1 MALLVSTTTSWTLL
15 RYKNKASCLHIISIQ
30 GNFHQLEIP
39 FFMYLIAP
47 SRPKTWQVVFL
58 KETENAALSFS
69 FRCSTHI
76 RTFGFQKIFTQKWY
90 CSIVATF
97 LNTTP
102 LKIFLI
108 LSAHTIR
115 MSANAIRIL
124 ANNLIVSAN
133 NLIKWVRAGRDG
145 ISHHIFRWFLRYSW
159 EPKTAKILYGDT
171 VPLILSPRMDT
182 NKANGHEFIFSISHL
197 WALIEKEN
205 SCSFASFV
213 KLRGPKALL
222 FAAKT

>member
-15 RYKNKASCLHIISIQ
+15 RHKNKASCLHFISIQ

-69 FRCSTHI
+69 FRSSTHVP
-76 RTFGFQKIFTQKWY
+76 TFGFQKILTQKWH
-90 CSIVATF
+90 CSIISA
-97 LNTTP
+97 LLSTTP

-124 ANNLIVSAN
+124 ANNLIVSVN
-133 NLIKWVRAGRDG
+133 SLIKQVCADRCG
-145 ISHHIFRWFLRYSW
+145 ISHRIFRWFSRNSRGH
-159 EPKTAKILYGDT
+159 KTAKILYERYAAFGFKPT
-171 VPLILSPRMDT
+171 
-182 NKANGHEFIFSISHL
+182 NGHE
-197 WALIEKEN
+197 
-205 SCSFASFV
+205 
-213 KLRGPKALL
+213 
-222 FAAKT
+222 

>member
-76 RTFGFQKIFTQKWY
+76 RTFVFQKIFIQKWH

-97 LNTTP
+97 LNTISQN
-102 LKIFLI
+102 IFFI

-133 NLIKWVRAGRDG
+133 SLIKWVRAGRDG

-159 EPKTAKILYGDT
+159 EPKTAKIIYGGYT
-171 VPLILSPRMDT
+171 SFGFKPT
-182 NKANGHEFIFSISHL
+182 NGHE
-197 WALIEKEN
+197 
-205 SCSFASFV
+205 
-213 KLRGPKALL
+213 
-222 FAAKT
+222 

>member
-15 RYKNKASCLHIISIQ
+15 RHNNKASCLHIISIQ

-69 FRCSTHI
+69 FRSSTHVP
-76 RTFGFQKIFTQKWY
+76 TFGFQKIFTQKWY

-115 MSANAIRIL
+115 TSVNAIRIL

-133 NLIKWVRAGRDG
+133 SLIKWVRAGRDG
-145 ISHHIFRWFLRYSW
+145 ISHRIFRWFLRYSW
-159 EPKTAKILYGDT
+159 EPKTAKILYERYAAFGFKPT
-171 VPLILSPRMDT
+171 
-182 NKANGHEFIFSISHL
+182 NGHE
-197 WALIEKEN
+197 
-205 SCSFASFV
+205 
-213 KLRGPKALL
+213 
-222 FAAKT
+222 